1 MKKAFE
7 VARGTVSVLAFIVS
21 LAQIIEYGYE
31 LTKKV
36 RKPKKV
42 KGFVAPASNQWKE
55 VAEMNDIVDLGIALA
70 EGVTFPSERNK
81 KTEKHLG

>member
-42 KGFVAPASNQWKE
+42 KGFVAPTSNQ
-55 VAEMNDIVDLGIALA
+55 
-70 EGVTFPSERNK
+70 
-81 KTEKHLG
+81 